1 MLCNLS
7 IRNIILIDQLE
18 LELNGGLSVLTGE
31 TGAGKSILLDALGL
45 VLGRR
50 AEQGLVR
57 NGCDQGSVSA
67 SFVLSGN
74 SALVEFLLERGVE
87 LDGDELILRRTI
99 KAEGK
104 SRAFINDQ
112 AVSIGLLREV
122 GDALVEV
129 HGQHGQQGLM
139 DAKTH
144 RNLLDLHGGL
154 AGHAQDLAA
163 AYDTW
168 RKLVTDLATMEA
180 AMSDAQADDDYL
192 RHAVDELEALAPVI
206 GEEEQ
211 LSEARTMMMHGEQ
224 IAEELSQAMDSL
236 TAHRGAENSVRTA
249 LRRIERITDKAPE
262 KLEPVANQL
271 ASAFEE
277 LSQAIAD
284 LEVIQRDIDF
294 DPQQLEGTEERLF
307 ALRAAA
313 RKYKVPVDGLNGA
326 LEQMVAQ
333 INAIESGGSEL
344 NELQQR
350 CKKAQTHYEDL
361 AQALSAARQKA
372 AKSLD
377 KAVNAELPLLK
388 LEKATFKT
396 SLTPLARENWS
407 RSGADKIAFEVS
419 TNPGAAM
426 GALSKIASGGE
437 LSRFSLALKVVLAK
451 GGAVPTMIFDEIDQG
466 IGGAVA
472 DAVGERLSRLA
483 DAAQILVVTHSPQ
496 VASRGAHHLRV
507 GKEVEGDLTFTRVRP
522 LNGDERLEEI
532 ARMLAGAEITNEA
545 RAAAEKLITNAVQP

>member
-7 IRNIILIDQLE
+7 IRNVVLIDQLE

-45 VLGRR
+45 VLGQR
-50 AEQGLVR
+50 ADQGLVR
-57 NGCDQGSVSA
+57 KGCDQGSVVA
-67 SFVLSGN
+67 SFALSG
-74 SALVEFLLERGVE
+74 SSPLVGFLDDRGVE
-87 LDGDELILRRTI
+87 LDGDELILRRTL
-99 KAEGK
+99 KADGK
-104 SRAFINDQ
+104 SRAFVNDQ
-112 AVSIGLLREV
+112 PVSIGLLREI
-122 GDALVEV
+122 GDVLVEV

-144 RNLLDLHGGL
+144 RKLLDLHGGL
-154 AGHAQDLAA
+154 SGKAESVAA
-163 AYDTW
+163 AFDTW
-168 RKLVTDLATMEA
+168 RKLVAELADLEA
-180 AMSDAQADDDYL
+180 AMADAQADEEFL
-192 RHAVDELEALAPVI
+192 RHAVEELETLAPAV

-211 LSEARTMMMHGEQ
+211 LSAARTMMMHGEQ

-236 TAHRGAENSVRTA
+236 TANRGAENSVRTA
-249 LRRIERITDKAPE
+249 LRRIERMTDKAPE
-262 KLEPVANQL
+262 KLEPVANKL

-284 LEVIQRDIDF
+284 LEATQRDIDF

-313 RKYKVPVDGLNGA
+313 RKYKVPVDGLNDVLA
-326 LEQMVAQ
+326 EMIAQ
-333 INAIESGGSEL
+333 ISAIESGGSEL
-344 NELQQR
+344 IELQQQ
-350 CKKAQTHYEDL
+350 CKLAQAQYEDL

-377 KAVNAELPLLK
+377 KAVNAELPSLK
-388 LEKATFKT
+388 LEKATFQT
-396 SLTPLARENWS
+396 ALTPLPRENWS
-407 RSGADKIAFEVS
+407 RHGADQIAFQVS

-437 LSRFSLALKVVLAK
+437 LSRFSLALKVVLAE

-496 VASRGAHHLRV
+496 VASRGTHHMRV
-507 GKEVEGDLTFTRVRP
+507 GKQVKGDLTFTRVNP
-522 LNGDERLEEI
+522 LVGEERREEV

-545 RAAAEKLITNAVQP
+545 RAAAEQLIANGVQQ

>member
-7 IRNIILIDQLE
+7 IRNIVLIDQLE

-57 NGCDQGSVSA
+57 HGCDQGSVSA
-67 SFVLSGN
+67 AF
-74 SALVEFLLERGVE
+74 ALTGGSPLAAFLEDRGVE

-99 KAEGK
+99 KTQGK

-122 GDALVEV
+122 GDVLVEV

-139 DAKTH
+139 DSKTH

-154 AGHAQDLAA
+154 AGQAQDLAA

-168 RKLVTDLATMEA
+168 RKLVTDLADLESA
-180 AMSDAQADDDYL
+180 LADAQADEDYL
-192 RHAVDELEALAPVI
+192 RHAVDELETLAPVI

-249 LRRIERITDKAPE
+249 LRRIERMTDKAPE
-262 KLEPVANQL
+262 KLEPVANKL
-271 ASAFEE
+271 AGAFEE
-277 LSQAIAD
+277 LSHAIAD
-284 LEVIQRDIDF
+284 LEATQRDIEF

-333 INAIESGGSEL
+333 IGAIESGGSEL
-344 NELQQR
+344 VELQQA
-350 CKKAQTHYEDL
+350 CKKAQTQYEDL
-361 AQALSAARQKA
+361 ARALSAARQLA
-372 AKSLD
+372 ANGLD
-377 KAVNAELPLLK
+377 KAVNAELPSLK
-388 LEKATFKT
+388 LEKATFQT
-396 SLTPLARENWS
+396 TLTPLPLENWS
-407 RSGADKIAFEVS
+407 RAGADQIAFEVS

-426 GALSKIASGGE
+426 GSLSKIASGGE

-496 VASRGAHHLRV
+496 VASRGAHHMRV
-507 GKEVEGDLTFTRVRP
+507 GKKVEGDLTFTRVSP
-522 LNGDERLEEI
+522 LDGNERLEEV

-545 RAAAEKLITNAVQP
+545 RAAAEKLIMNAVP